1 MIAKKGLFVNE
12 HNLFLK
18 RSRMTMFAFF
28 PEGDEDRRLFS
39 ATANDCKFQFIE
51 LLLEMQNE
59 ECAVQN
65 ECIFFEN
72 DFNQSAKPTPLFYI
86 LHSAFCIAQPKLR
99 DKLEFTMQR
108 KLPGHGVTGE
118 GVCFSKWLMLF
129 SGAPAARRLR

>member
-1 MIAKKGLFVNE
+1 MHRGKAHSG
-12 HNLFLK
+12 NL
-18 RSRMTMFAFF
+18 
-28 PEGDEDRRLFS
+28 
-39 ATANDCKFQFIE
+39 QFIE

-99 DKLEFTMQR
+99 DKLQFMGDLNGNLR
-108 KLPGHGVTGE
+108 K
-118 GVCFSKWLMLF
+118 S
-129 SGAPAARRLR
+129 